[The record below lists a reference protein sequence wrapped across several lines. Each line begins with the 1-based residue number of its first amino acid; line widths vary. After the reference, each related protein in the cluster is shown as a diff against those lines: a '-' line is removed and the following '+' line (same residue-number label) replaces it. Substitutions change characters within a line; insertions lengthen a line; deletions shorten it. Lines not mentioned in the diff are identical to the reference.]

1 MEQVRLSDLGKIFV
15 DEDSKGSVLRPR
27 VSSRGYLLV
36 CDDEAVRDSAVNY
49 LKRIDYF
56 RYLDFNAEPQGKHIS
71 EMVMQIYGVRYYDQ
85 KRRGYEVSLLAPK
98 CCGDSLVV
106 DNFQDIGLLIVREV
120 KLALAFLR
128 SLGREP
134 YSITVIGVGSL
145 ESLDIIKLDRQLN
158 AAWTTYELVGDSI
171 KQE

>member
-1 MEQVRLSDLGKIFV
+1 
-15 DEDSKGSVLRPR
+15 
-27 VSSRGYLLV
+27 
-36 CDDEAVRDSAVNY
+36 
-49 LKRIDYF
+49 
-56 RYLDFNAEPQGKHIS
+56 
-71 EMVMQIYGVRYYDQ
+71 YGVRYYDQ
-85 KRRGYEVSLLAPK
+85 KRLGYEVSMLAPQ
-98 CCGDSLVV
+98 CRGDSLVV

-145 ESLDIIKLDRQLN
+145 ESLDIIKCDRQLN

-171 KQE
+171 TQE